1 MEKINSKILHEVHT
15 KYQVK
20 FPNLANSED
29 LLAKTYNQ
37 FRKRQKPEYI
47 FDKKCSKDPKDNQ
60 WKSIQKA
67 FTLKT
72 IKNLTPYDCWM
83 MLVDGPVINDDAY
96 LYFLPRLLK
105 HVLEDPI
112 HEDLLSSRLKSLD
125 KRNLSSDE
133 SAIIVK
139 IITVVDEIEKYWDM
153 HEAKNAQSIDL
164 NTR

>member
-29 LLAKTYNQ
+29 LLTKTYDQ
-37 FRKRQKPEYI
+37 FKNRKKPEDI
-47 FDKKCSKDPKDNQ
+47 VDKKHSKDPKDYQ
-60 WKSIQKA
+60 CKSIQKA
-67 FTLKT
+67 FKLKT
-72 IKNLTPYDCWM
+72 IKNLTSYDCWM

-105 HVLEDPI
+105 HVLEDPV

-125 KRNLSSDE
+125 ERNLSPDE
-133 SAIIVK
+133 TAIIEK
-139 IITVVDEIEKYWDM
+139 IIIVADEIEGYWDM
-153 HEAKNAQSIDL
+153 HEAKDV
-164 NTR
+164 

>member
-1 MEKINSKILHEVHT
+1 MEKINSKILHEVNT

-29 LLAKTYNQ
+29 LLTKTYDQ
-37 FRKRQKPEYI
+37 FKNRKKPEYI
-47 FDKKCSKDPKDNQ
+47 VDKKHSKDPKDYQ

-67 FTLKT
+67 FKLKT

-83 MLVDGPVINDDAY
+83 MLVDGPLINDDAY

-112 HEDLLSSRLKSLD
+112 HEDLLSSRLKTLD

-133 SAIIVK
+133 TTIIGKIIIVA
-139 IITVVDEIEKYWDM
+139 DEIEEYWDM
-153 HEAKNAQSIDL
+153 HEAEDV
-164 NTR
+164 

>member
-1 MEKINSKILHEVHT
+1 MEKINSKILHEVNT

-29 LLAKTYNQ
+29 LLTKTYDQ
-37 FRKRQKPEYI
+37 FKNRKKPEYI
-47 FDKKCSKDPKDNQ
+47 VDKKHSKDPKDYQ

-67 FTLKT
+67 FKLKT

-83 MLVDGPVINDDAY
+83 MLVDGPLINDDAY

-112 HEDLLSSRLKSLD
+112 HEDLLSSRLKTLD

-133 SAIIVK
+133 TPIIGKIIIVA
-139 IITVVDEIEKYWDM
+139 DEIEEYWDM
-153 HEAKNAQSIDL
+153 HEAEDV
-164 NTR
+164 

>member
-1 MEKINSKILHEVHT
+1 MEKINSKILNDVHV

-29 LLAKTYNQ
+29 LFNKTYDQ
-37 FRKRQKPEYI
+37 FKNRKKPKFILDQKH
-47 FDKKCSKDPKDNQ
+47 FKDPKDYEY
-60 WKSIQKA
+60 KSIQKA
-67 FTLKT
+67 FKLKT
-72 IKNLTPYDCWM
+72 IKNITAYDCWK
-83 MLVDGPVINDDAY
+83 MLIDGPLINDDAY

-133 SAIIVK
+133 TAIVEK
-139 IITVVDEIEKYWDM
+139 IITLADEIEEYWDM
-153 HEAKNAQSIDL
+153 HKAEDV
-164 NTR
+164 